1 MRPIDAYDPDGM
13 QFAPF
18 VLLPST
24 FPKSE
29 FDRAVQLQPI
39 INELF
44 HKVAHSYE
52 FLSESLKRFVTVL
65 TFFLRSLQLLSFV
78 FM

>member
-1 MRPIDAYDPDGM
+1 MRPMDGYDPDGM
-13 QFAPF
+13 RFAPF

-29 FDRAVQLQPI
+29 FDRAVQLQPV

-52 FLSESLKRFVTVL
+52 FLLESLKRFVLFCTKFITEVIP
-65 TFFLRSLQLLSFV
+65 F
-78 FM
+78 